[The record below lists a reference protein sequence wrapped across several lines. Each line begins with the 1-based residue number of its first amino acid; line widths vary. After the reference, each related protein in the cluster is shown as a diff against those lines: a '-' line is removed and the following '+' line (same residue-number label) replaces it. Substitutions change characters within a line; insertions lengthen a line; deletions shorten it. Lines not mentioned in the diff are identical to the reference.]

1 MIVMRLWSSHPLA
14 FLLGTAIVAACP
26 VLRPALAD
34 EPSDRIEQLF
44 AAYDKP
50 DAPGCAVA
58 VLHRGKVIHQRS
70 YGRAHLE
77 WEAPITPLT
86 VFPVAS
92 VSKQFTA
99 LALALLAEQG
109 KLSLDDDV
117 RKYLPELPDYGAAI
131 TLRHLLQH
139 TSGLR
144 DVWYLG
150 GYAGWRPDDLVTDR
164 DILDL
169 AVRQKRVI
177 SRPGDRYAYNGTGYT
192 LAGLVVRRVS
202 GQSLRAFTEARVF
215 RPLGMT
221 NTHFH
226 DNHREVVKN
235 RAAAYSLGYGRP
247 QIAVPTFATVGPTG
261 LFTTVEDLA
270 RWDQNFYD
278 RRVGGK
284 SALDQ
289 MLTPGRLNS
298 GAPLRYAEGQGYGLG
313 LVLGRYRGLKT
324 VGHSGIDWGYRAEYL
339 QFPEQRFAVI
349 ILGNLDTLEPTALAR
364 RVADVCLAREFPE
377 GPERDPG
384 RGSRKA
390 GPVSLSERE
399 AAAWAGT
406 YWNLDTGASWTFAVK
421 NGKLC
426 LGARELTPLAADRF
440 GIGDSPIELVFTP
453 ATEETPR
460 KLTWVDVDSEVFVAL
475 PRLGLTEA
483 ELGEYAG
490 TYDSDELNAAYTLRI
505 RDGRLAVRGWR
516 DEYGPLQPVVAD
528 GFSLRPPSLPPAF
541 VRFTRDGQK
550 QVTGFTLSTSGC
562 KDIGFVKRSR
572 PL

>member
-1 MIVMRLWSSHPLA
+1 MRLCLTHQLT
-14 FLLGTAIVAACP
+14 FLVATAVVVVCP
-26 VLRPALAD
+26 AVCPQPA
-34 EPSDRIEQLF
+34 EEWGNRIDPIF

-50 DAPGCAVA
+50 GSPGCAVA
-58 VLHRGKVIHQRS
+58 VLHQGKVIHQRG
-70 YGRAHLE
+70 YGLAHLE
-77 WEAPITPLT
+77 WPAPITPAT

-99 LALALLAEQG
+99 VALALLAEQG

-117 RKYLPELPDYGAAI
+117 RKYLPELPDYGDVI

-150 GYAGWRPDDLVTDR
+150 GFAGWRPDDLVTDS
-164 DILDL
+164 DILGL
-169 AVRQKRVI
+169 AVRQKRSN
-177 SRPGDRYAYNGTGYT
+177 SRPGDRYAYNGTGYS
-192 LAGLVVRRVS
+192 LAAVVVRRVS
-202 GQSLRAFTEARVF
+202 GQSLRAFTEAQVF
-215 RPLGMT
+215 KPLGMK

-226 DNHREVVKN
+226 DDHREVIKG
-235 RAAAYSLGYGRP
+235 RAAAYSVHSGRP

-278 RRVGGK
+278 RRVGAK

-289 MLTPGRLNS
+289 MLTPAKLNS
-298 GAPLRYAEGQGYGLG
+298 GEPVSYGTGQGYGLG
-313 LVLGRYRGLKT
+313 LVLGTYRGLKT
-324 VGHSGIDWGYRAEYL
+324 VGHSGIDWGYRAEFL
-339 QFPEQRFAVI
+339 QFPEQRFSVI
-349 ILGNLDTLEPTALAR
+349 IIGNLDALDPSALAR
-364 RVADVCLAREFPE
+364 QVANVYLAGEFPAVPGG
-377 GPERDPG
+377 GPERPA
-384 RGSRKA
+384 RKA
-390 GPVSLSERE
+390 DPVALSERA

-440 GIGDSPIELVFTP
+440 GIGVSPIELVFSP
-453 ATEETPR
+453 AREGTPR
-460 KLTWVDVDSEVFVAL
+460 KLTWMDVDAEVFVAL
-475 PRLGLTEA
+475 PEPGLTRA

-490 TYDSDELNAAYTLRI
+490 TYHSDELNADYTLRL

-516 DEYGPLQPVVAD
+516 DEYGPLQPVIAN

-541 VRFTRDGQK
+541 IRFTRDGQK
-550 QVTGFTLSTSGC
+550 QVAGFTLSTRGG
-562 KDIGFVKRSR
+562 KDIGFVKSAE
-572 PL
+572 

>member
-1 MIVMRLWSSHPLA
+1 MRLCPTHRLA
-14 FLLGTAIVAACP
+14 FLVATAVVAVCP
-26 VLRPALAD
+26 AVRPAFA
-34 EPSDRIEQLF
+34 EEWGDRIDQVF

-50 DAPGCAVA
+50 DSPGCAVA
-58 VLHRGKVIHQRS
+58 VLHQGKVIHQRG

-77 WEAPITPLT
+77 WEAPITPAT
-86 VFPVAS
+86 VFPAAS

-117 RKYLPELPDYGAAI
+117 RKYLPELPDHGDVI

-150 GYAGWRPDDLVTDR
+150 GFAGWRPDDLVTDS
-164 DILDL
+164 DILGL
-169 AVRQKRVI
+169 AVRQQRSN
-177 SRPGDRYAYNGTGYT
+177 SRPGDRYAYNGTGYS
-192 LAGLVVRRVS
+192 LAAVVVRRVS
-202 GQSLRAFTEARVF
+202 GQSLRAFTEAQVF
-215 RPLGMT
+215 KPLGMK

-226 DNHREVVKN
+226 DDHREVIKG
-235 RAAAYSLGYGRP
+235 RAAAYSLRSGRP
-247 QIAVPTFATVGPTG
+247 EIAVPTFAAVGPTG

-289 MLTPGRLNS
+289 MLTPGKLN
-298 GAPLRYAEGQGYGLG
+298 GGEPVRYGPAQGYGLG

-324 VGHSGIDWGYRAEYL
+324 VGHSGIDWGYRAEFL
-339 QFPEQRFAVI
+339 QFPEQRFSVI
-349 ILGNLDTLEPTALAR
+349 ILGNLATLEPSALAR

-377 GPERDPG
+377 GPEGGPG
-384 RGSRKA
+384 RAARKPE
-390 GPVSLSERE
+390 PVAVSERE

-406 YWNLDTGASWTFAVK
+406 YWNLDTGASWTLAVK
-421 NGKLC
+421 DGKLC

-440 GIGDSPIELVFTP
+440 GIGGTPIELVFTP
-453 ATEETPR
+453 AREGAPR
-460 KLTWVDVDSEVFVAL
+460 KMTWVDVDPEVFVAL
-475 PRLGLTEA
+475 PRRGLTEA

-490 TYDSDELNAAYTLRI
+490 TYRSDELNAVYTLSA

-541 VRFTRDGQK
+541 VRFTRDGRK

-562 KDIGFVKRSR
+562 KDIGFVKAAE
-572 PL
+572 

>member
-1 MIVMRLWSSHPLA
+1 MRLCSSLQFA
-14 FLLGTAIVAACP
+14 FFLGTAVVAVCP
-26 VLRPALAD
+26 ALRPALAD
-34 EPSDRIEQLF
+34 ERSVRIDQLF
-44 AAYDKP
+44 AAYDTP

-58 VLHRGKVIHQRS
+58 ILHEGKVIHQRG

-109 KLSLDDDV
+109 KVSLDDEV
-117 RKYLPELPDYGAAI
+117 RKYLPELPDYGDPI

-150 GYAGWRPDDLVTDR
+150 GYAGWRPDDLVTDQ

-169 AVRQKRVI
+169 SVRQKRCI
-177 SRPGDRYAYNGTGYT
+177 FRPGDRYAYNGTGYT
-192 LAGLVVRRVS
+192 LAGLVVQRVS
-202 GQSLRAFTEARVF
+202 GQSLRAFTDAQVF
-215 RPLGMT
+215 KTLGMK

-226 DNHREVVKN
+226 DNHREVVKH
-235 RAAAYSLGYGRP
+235 RAAAYSLRAGRP

-298 GAPLRYAEGQGYGLG
+298 GEPVRYGTGQGYGLG
-313 LVLGRYRGLKT
+313 LVLGCYRGLKT
-324 VGHSGIDWGYRAEYL
+324 VGHSGLDWGYRAEYL

-349 ILGNLDTLEPTALAR
+349 ILGNLDTLEPSALAR
-364 RVADVCLAREFPE
+364 RVADICLAKEFPE
-377 GPERDPG
+377 GAQDGPERAA
-384 RGSRKA
+384 RKA
-390 GPVSLSERE
+390 GPVALLESE
-399 AAAWAGT
+399 AVAWAGT
-406 YWNLDTGASWTFAVK
+406 YWNLDTGASWSFAVR

-453 ATEETPR
+453 AAEGTPR
-460 KLTWVDVDSEVFVAL
+460 KLTWVDVDSEEFIAL
-475 PRLGLTEA
+475 PGLPMTEA
-483 ELGEYAG
+483 ELGMYVG
-490 TYDSDELNAAYTLRI
+490 TYRSDELNAVYTLRI
-505 RDGRLAVRGWR
+505 RGGRLAVRGWR
-516 DEYGPLQPVVAD
+516 DEYGPLHPVLAD

-541 VRFTRDGQK
+541 VRFTRDRQN

-562 KDIGFVKRSR
+562 KDIGFVKTAE
-572 PL
+572 